1 MKISDKSNGNTLF
14 TCAVGKYDASITGVV
29 FKADNGDIIGK
40 LSRGVLEYLDSNGN
54 TQYVDDHNVK
64 IDVS

>member
-1 MKISDKSNGNTLF
+1 M
-14 TCAVGKYDASITGVV
+14 GKYDASITGVV